1 MNILHMKY
9 AVEVAKAGSLNKASE
24 TLLGVYIWKELLK
37 SETKEE
43 YELYAGALLAARK
56 WGRNVN
62 KSKKHVSE
70 EKFLKERYNK

>member
-1 MNILHMKY
+1 M
-9 AVEVAKAGSLNKASE
+9 AKR
-24 TLLGVYIWKELLK
+24 TKEEEECVQMALRVDFL
-37 SETKEE
+37 ETKEE